1 VPPAQLR
8 PHRGTTVLVLGILSL
23 VVCPLLGIAAWVMG
37 NGDLREMSAGRMDV
51 SGRGLTSAGRICGM
65 IGVVLICIQVVVVI
79 IALLFTAA
87 AR

>member
-1 VPPAQLR
+1 MPPAQLR